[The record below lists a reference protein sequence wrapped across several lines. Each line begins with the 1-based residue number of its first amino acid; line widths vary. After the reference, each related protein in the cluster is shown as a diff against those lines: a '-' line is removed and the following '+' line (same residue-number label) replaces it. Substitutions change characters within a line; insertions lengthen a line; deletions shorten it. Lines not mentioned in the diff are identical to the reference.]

1 MFGENYLLNQR
12 VAKVVGNT
20 GVPRSFTYWTFS
32 NGTTQKELENLA
44 YGVAQLNLSPIKLGK
59 REFLR
64 PSPMVLNL
72 FGKMADPMFQLI
84 TTLNL
89 EIVQLSQARDL
100 LLPRLMNGEITI

>member
-1 MFGENYLLNQR
+1 MFGKNYLLNQR

-32 NGTTQKELENLA
+32 NRTTQKELENLA
-44 YGVAQLNLSPIKLGK
+44 YGVAQLNLSPVKLGE

-64 PSPMVLNL
+64 PSQKVLDL
-72 FGKMADPMFQLI
+72 FEKKADPIFQLI

-89 EIVQLSQARDL
+89 EIVQLSQARNL
-100 LLPRLMNGEITI
+100 LLPRLLNGEIAV